1 MIQEIA
7 KEMQSKQNSSI
18 DHHDGEGME
27 TTSHVTAST
36 TDFNQ
41 LREDT
46 QDGLSEEKAPMP

>member
-27 TTSHVTAST
+27 TTSHMTASM

-41 LREDT
+41 LREET
-46 QDGLSEEKAPMP
+46 GEGLSEEKAPMP